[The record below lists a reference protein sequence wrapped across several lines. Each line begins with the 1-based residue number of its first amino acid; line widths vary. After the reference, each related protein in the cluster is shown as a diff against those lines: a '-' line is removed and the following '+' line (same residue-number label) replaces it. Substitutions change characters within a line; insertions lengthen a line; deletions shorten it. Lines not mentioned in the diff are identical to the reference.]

1 MTELPPLPEPAFRLR
16 WNGGQ
21 ARYTVSK
28 PNIDSQDCYTAEQMI
43 AIRAEAVR
51 VALEQAADELA
62 QADAETTERLSII
75 ADEIIAGIGEP
86 GRGLAEM
93 IREGATA
100 LESHAAYVVRDVR
113 AQALEEGAQEFDRR
127 DARNPGVGFY
137 EPQEPAEIL
146 RALKDKP

>member
-1 MTELPPLPEPAFRLR
+1 MNLEALAREAGLHCDAGRWFSDTGDPRDAQDVSTEALTRFAAL
-16 WNGGQ
+16 
-21 ARYTVSK
+21 
-28 PNIDSQDCYTAEQMI
+28 
-43 AIRAEAVR
+43 IR
-51 VALEQAADELA
+51 A
-62 QADAETTERLSII
+62 QADAEASERLSII
-75 ADEIIAGIGEP
+75 ADELIAGLGEP